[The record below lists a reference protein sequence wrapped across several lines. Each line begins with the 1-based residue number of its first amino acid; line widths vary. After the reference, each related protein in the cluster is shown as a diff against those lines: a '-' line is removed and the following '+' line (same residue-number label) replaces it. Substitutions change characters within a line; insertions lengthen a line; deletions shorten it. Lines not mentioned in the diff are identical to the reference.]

1 MLKRI
6 QKINRKIYK
15 LLQNENTQLTILA
28 MMMYPAL
35 YGTVYIV
42 LLADNMLN

>member
-6 QKINRKIYK
+6 QKINRKIYR
-15 LLQNENTQLTILA
+15 LLQNENAQLTILV

-42 LLADNMLN
+42 LLLDNILN